1 MNSLIIPSIKR
12 GLLLITINVLAIFI
26 IGCRSNINSGLID
39 SETNQDYTS
48 QEENID
54 NSAHYNVDE
63 ASVNNETSILTIDK
77 EADYLLLL
85 DDTSSYEISDI
96 LYGLFFEDINHAVD
110 GGIYAEMIKNRS
122 FEYDKMARNNH
133 LHGWSLIDD
142 ITYEIIDGSQDESWL
157 NMNNPHY
164 IRLRNDGNSL
174 KGISNEGF
182 LSGISIKE
190 GDIYNYSF
198 YLKSQNGYE
207 GNITVQFSDNEG
219 NTYGKSITRLT
230 DYDSKKNSWWKY
242 EGQIKATASLNKG
255 IHFSLLIEN
264 GTVDIDMISLFP
276 QDTYLNRANGLRAD
290 LAKALEDLSPAF
302 IRFPGGCVVEGETL
316 HNAYDW
322 KDSIGNGIPFVINGI
337 TTYGDVAT
345 RPLGEN
351 IWGNQNAQSKHP
363 YYMTYGLGFYEYF
376 QLCEDL
382 GAEPIPI
389 VNVGMSCQIQGTK
402 RVGTPAQAL
411 EIGSQEF
418 NQYIQDALDL
428 VEFCK
433 GDGSTRWGAIRIA
446 MGHEKPF
453 ALSYIGIG
461 NEQWG
466 NEYFTRYEAFKNA
479 FEQAA
484 MDNPDIYGD
493 IELIVS
499 NGPVAADRYAW
510 NKIKLYGEDYAGLV
524 DEHYYMEP
532 LWFLSNTNRY
542 DSYDRSS
549 TPVFLGEYA
558 ARSNNAEAALAEA
571 AYMTGIE
578 RNGDIVKLASYAPLF
593 GNGTSYQ
600 WNPDLIW
607 FMNDSYWGSINYYVQ
622 KLFANNKSHTVIA
635 SSLKNNRT
643 SEIDTSY
650 DEVEEGLYEVSGKDE
665 DGNFIV
671 KIVNVSNEA
680 KSIQIINNDRMLT
693 DKKAKLSYL
702 AAETIIDINNF
713 LEPDKVTIKES
724 TIDIKDNLTYTAPK
738 YSVSVIT
745 IPR

>member
-1 MNSLIIPSIKR
+1 MKSLKTQGMKR
-12 GLLLITINVLAIFI
+12 GLLLIIINILSILVT
-26 IGCRSNINSGLID
+26 GCKTDINNGLSD
-39 SETNQDYTS
+39 TEVNQDNIS
-48 QEENID
+48 QEKDIGD
-54 NSAHYNVDE
+54 FSHHSADKD
-63 ASVNNETSILTIDK
+63 AVNNVPKIFTIDE
-77 EADYLLLL
+77 EADYILFL
-85 DDTSSYEISDI
+85 DDTSPYKISDM
-96 LYGLFFEDINHAVD
+96 LYGLFLEDINHAID
-110 GGIYAEMIKNRS
+110 GGLYAEMIKNRS
-122 FEYDKMARNNH
+122 FEYDEMARNNH
-133 LHGWSLIDD
+133 IHGWTSLND
-142 ITYEIIDGSQDESWL
+142 IAYEIIDGSQDETWL

-164 IRLRNDGNSL
+164 IRLINNSSNL
-174 KGISNEGF
+174 AGICNEGF
-182 LSGISIKE
+182 LNGISIIE
-190 GDIYNYSF
+190 DEIYNYSF
-198 YLKSQNGYE
+198 FLKSSSEYKD
-207 GNITVQFSDNEG
+207 NIVVQFSDSEG
-219 NTYGKSITRLT
+219 NIYGESITNPT
-230 DYDSKKNSWWKY
+230 SHVSNKNTWWKY
-242 EGQIKATASLNKG
+242 EGQIKATATLNKG
-255 IHFSLLIEN
+255 IYFNLLIGN
-264 GTVDIDMISLFP
+264 GSVDLDMISVFP
-276 QDTYLNRANGLRAD
+276 EDTYLNRNNGFRKD
-290 LAKALEDLSPAF
+290 LVNALKDLSPAF

-351 IWGNQNAQSKHP
+351 IWGNENAQSKHP
-363 YYMTYGLGFYEYF
+363 YYMTYGIGFYEYF
-376 QLCEDL
+376 LLCEDL
-382 GAEPIPI
+382 SAEPIPI
-389 VNVGMSCQIQGTK
+389 INAGMSCQIQGTK
-402 RVGTPAQAL
+402 RIGIPAQAL

-433 GDGSTRWGAIRIA
+433 GDNSSEWGSIRIS
-446 MGHEKPF
+446 MGHDEPF
-453 ALSYIGIG
+453 DLKYIGIG

-466 NEYFTRYEAFKNA
+466 NEYFNRYEAFKKA
-479 FEQAA
+479 FKEAA
-484 MDNPDIYGD
+484 IDNPDIYGN
-493 IELIVS
+493 IELVVA
-499 NGPVAADRYAW
+499 NGPTATDRYAW
-510 NKIKLYGEDYAGLV
+510 NKIKLYGNDYASLV

-532 LWFLSNTNRY
+532 SWFLSNTNRY

-558 ARSNNAEAALAEA
+558 ARTNNAEAALAEA

-643 SEIDTSY
+643 SEIDTSFN
-650 DEVEEGLYEVSGKDE
+650 EVEEGLYEVSGKDE

-680 KSIQIINNDRMLT
+680 KSIQIINNDRMFT

-713 LEPDKVTIKES
+713 LEPEKVTIKES